1 MPAIQLRDTTMDPKK
16 RTLIRVAL
24 ADDEDGKAD
33 TASLVDR
40 LMGRNAEPRYR
51 FIQENAKFV
60 RDLDL
65 DV

>member
-1 MPAIQLRDTTMDPKK
+1 MDPKK

-24 ADDEDGKAD
+24 AEDEDSKAD

>member
-1 MPAIQLRDTTMDPKK
+1 MDPAK

-24 ADDEDGKAD
+24 ADDEDIKAD
-33 TASLVDR
+33 TANLVDR
-40 LMGRNAEPRYR
+40 LMGRNAEPRFR

-60 RDLDL
+60 RGDDL